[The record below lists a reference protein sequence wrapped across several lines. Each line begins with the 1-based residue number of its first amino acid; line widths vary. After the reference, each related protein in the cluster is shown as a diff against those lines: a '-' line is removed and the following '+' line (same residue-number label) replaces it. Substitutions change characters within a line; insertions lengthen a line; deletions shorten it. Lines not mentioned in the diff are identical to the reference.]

1 MNCNKRLEI
10 LAMHMEKTKS
20 LLPIFGLT
28 ATLVLGHSA
37 QLVNAQDALPD
48 PVATVNDQPI
58 SKAFFEAYAAQRQA
72 QLQGKGGDP
81 NSPEARNALT
91 NELVNQALLMQEAE
105 KQKLDSDP
113 QFTLQMEMIRRNM
126 LASAAIRKL
135 IMENAPSEEAI
146 QQEYEQIIAA
156 QEGKKE
162 YKARHILVDS
172 QEQASSIIENLNE
185 GGDFAALA
193 AEYSSDSTKAKGG
206 ELGWVGSDVVPPD
219 FTAALAGL
227 EKGKYTEQPVQT
239 SYGWHVIMLEDSR
252 DVTPPALE
260 EMRPQL
266 TQQVQGRMLND
277 YLAKLRQEAEV
288 DIK

>member
-10 LAMHMEKTKS
+10 LYMHMEKTKS

-28 ATLVLGHSA
+28 ATLVLGQSA
-37 QLVNAQDALPD
+37 HLVNAQDALPD

-72 QLQGKGGDP
+72 QIQGKGDP

-91 NELVNQALLMQEAE
+91 NELVNQTLLMQEAE

-135 IMENAPSEEAI
+135 IMENAPDEEAI
-146 QQEYEQIIAA
+146 EQQYAQIIAT

-172 QEQASSIIENLNE
+172 EEQATSIIENLNE
-185 GGDFAALA
+185 GGDFTALA
-193 AEYSSDSTKAKGG
+193 AEYSNDSTKAKGG
-206 ELGWVGSDVVPPD
+206 ELGWVGPDMVPPD
-219 FTAALAGL
+219 FTAALARL

-252 DVTPPALE
+252 DITPPTLE

-277 YLAKLRQEAEV
+277 YLAKLRQEANV